1 MVIKIIRHFFS
12 DKYVIGRLFVSDV
25 YVCDTLEPA
34 LTSDH
39 PCIPC
44 GDYPIMLKPSAKF
57 VRLMPTVCDVNGR
70 NGILFHAGNTFRDT
84 KGCILVGYNDAV
96 GTLLNSRRAFDW
108 LYACCHSSLSDSS
121 PIVLR
126 IKNK

>member
-1 MVIKIIRHFFS
+1 MVIKIIRHFFC

-44 GDYPIMLKPSAKF
+44 GDYPIMLKPSYKF
-57 VRLMPTVCDVNGR
+57 NRLMPTVCDVNGR
-70 NGILFHAGNTFRDT
+70 NGILFHSGNTFRDT

-108 LYACCHSSLSDSS
+108 LYACCQSSHSDSS
-121 PIVLR
+121 SIVLH

>member
-1 MVIKIIRHFFS
+1 MVIKIIRHFFC
-12 DKYVIGRLFVSDV
+12 DKYVIGRLFVSDI

-34 LTSDH
+34 LTAPH

-44 GDYPIMLKPSAKF
+44 GDYPILIKPSQKF
-57 VRLMPTVCDVNGR
+57 ACLMPTVCDVNGR
-70 NGILFHAGNTFRDT
+70 NGILFHSGNTFRDT
-84 KGCILVGYNDAV
+84 RGCILLGYNDAV

-108 LYACCHSSLSDSS
+108 FYACVTSSLSYGS
-121 PIVLR
+121 PIVLQ